1 MIYGYV
7 RVSSKDQNID
17 RQMDALLNENIER
30 QNIFVDKQSG
40 KDFNRPQYKRL
51 VKKLKKGD
59 LVVIK
64 AIDRLGRNYDE
75 ILEQWRFITK
85 TKGADI
91 FVIDF
96 PLLDTRKKE
105 DDLTG
110 TFIADLV
117 LQILSYVAQTER
129 EFIHRRQAEGIESA
143 KKRGV
148 KFGRERIELPTNF
161 EEARTRFIEGSLS
174 VRKAAELCG
183 MNYATFYNY
192 AKKDIKSC

>member
-1 MIYGYV
+1 MTYGYV

-40 KDFNRPQYKRL
+40 KDFDRPQYKRL
-51 VKKLKKGD
+51 IKRLKKGD
-59 LVVIK
+59 LLVIK

-85 TKGADI
+85 TKGSDI

-117 LQILSYVAQTER
+117 L
-129 EFIHRRQAEGIESA
+129 
-143 KKRGV
+143 
-148 KFGRERIELPTNF
+148 
-161 EEARTRFIEGSLS
+161 
-174 VRKAAELCG
+174 
-183 MNYATFYNY
+183 
-192 AKKDIKSC
+192 